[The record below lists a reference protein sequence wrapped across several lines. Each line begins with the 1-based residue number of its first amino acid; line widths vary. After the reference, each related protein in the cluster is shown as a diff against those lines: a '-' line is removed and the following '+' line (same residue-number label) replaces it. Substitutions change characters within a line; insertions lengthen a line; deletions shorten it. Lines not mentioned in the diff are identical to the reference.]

1 MFKAKMRFQV
11 LVVVAVVLLLA
22 SGVLA
27 DWSET
32 VWVTGD
38 DGNKVYELEWY
49 IVMMVRQMIEA
60 GNGTEELRAL
70 AALHE
75 YWAALKGAPATEDEI
90 FVSVVPSGAVT
101 PIGSTGNL
109 SALPLTGLAASPG
122 GTLFAGGNPGLY
134 SINES
139 TGAATLIGEFGIAGD
154 VTCEG
159 GMAFADD
166 STLYM
171 AGSNNKLYTV
181 DTATGQ
187 ASQVG
192 SGSMGYSGVAAMLFI
207 DDTLYGFSNGNRDI
221 ISINTSSGAGTWA
234 VDYPANLLGNVT
246 GAALPEP
253 ATLGLLL
260 LGGLALLQ
268 RRRS

>member
-1 MFKAKMRFQV
+1 MSKTKMRLQV

-38 DGNKVYELEWY
+38 DGNKVYELEWD

-154 VTCEG
+154 VTCAG

-181 DTATGQ
+181 DTGTGQ
-187 ASQVG
+187 ATQKG
-192 SGSMGYSGVAAMLFI
+192 PMGYSGVAAMLFI
-207 DDTLYGFSNGNRDI
+207 DDTLYGFSNNNRDI
-221 ISINTSSGAGTWA
+221 ISINTSSGAGSWA
-234 VDYPANLLGNVT
+234 VDYPAALLGNVT

-260 LGGLALLQ
+260 MGGLVLL
-268 RRRS
+268 RRRPK